1 MDTFTT
7 TYLVGAAVERAL
19 GVDTVLEVVRVVL
32 TPVPAQDVVE
42 AGTERFVLP
51 TLDASTL
58 VVTWNVINCKALC
71 RAKSL
76 PST

>member
-1 MDTFTT
+1 MTA
-7 TYLVGAAVERAL
+7 YLVGATVERAL

-32 TPVPAQDVVE
+32 APVPAQDVVE
-42 AGTERFVLP
+42 ASAERFVLP
-51 TLDASTL
+51 SLDASTL
-58 VVTWNVINCKALC
+58 VVRGDIINCKALC